1 LNIFENSEQLEK
13 NPELLYFMV
22 LLLFPLCAI
31 IVFLIY
37 LGKNISIWKV
47 VLLHIVKKLPLVCL
61 VVSIVIMIQ
70 EFGDFAQIIV
80 KNVQEVVGVGVILTI
95 LSSIVLFI
103 DQPKVQFFKKET
115 GQETQNTIQEI
126 ESKETANTDDL
137 FN

>member
-1 LNIFENSEQLEK
+1 
-13 NPELLYFMV
+13 
-22 LLLFPLCAI
+22 
-31 IVFLIY
+31 VFLIY